1 MLYLI
6 ETANNGR
13 GNALEYKMIEA
24 KKDMRKRFCKE
35 NKDSIINTI
44 ELITLISKYKIQIKD
59 NRVIMPSG
67 EVGYKFGR
75 ELKQYKEKK

>member
-1 MLYLI
+1 M
-6 ETANNGR
+6 
-13 GNALEYKMIEA
+13 
-24 KKDMRKRFCKE
+24 RFCKE